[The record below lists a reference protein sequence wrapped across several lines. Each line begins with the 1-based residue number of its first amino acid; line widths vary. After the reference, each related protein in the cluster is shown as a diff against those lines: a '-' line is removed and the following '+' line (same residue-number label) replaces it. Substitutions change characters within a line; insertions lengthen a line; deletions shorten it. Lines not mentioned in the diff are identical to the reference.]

1 MSSWVK
7 TSEHLPHKNL
17 PVLICWR
24 RATAWGATW
33 HFDVAKFGGKR
44 WLEVV
49 PEADNEEFLPP
60 DYWREIEPPGADL
73 ETPVARGLCVKH
85 SWGAVPGDDETHC
98 HYCASPTPDA
108 RF

>member
-1 MSSWVK
+1 MNSWVK
-7 TSEHLPHKNL
+7 TSERLPARNL
-17 PVLICWR
+17 PVLVGWR

-60 DYWREIEPPGADL
+60 DCWREIEPPDAIETAIGA
-73 ETPVARGLCVKH
+73 PHKHGGLTECDMH
-85 SWGAVPGDDETHC
+85 EDE
-98 HYCASPTPDA
+98 S
-108 RF
+108 F